1 MGDGIGGAVISILT
15 NNVFELLV
23 SHTRKDNQEEYGKI
37 EKIMIGKVDDP
48 DQPQYG
54 ETTKED
60 LERALKGKFV
70 SCNVQY
76 RDSKTDVLVC
86 NVFVQRPPE
95 GF

>member
-1 MGDGIGGAVISILT
+1 MIALSVKTEEGELAEFQVDSEVVKGLYLVHDLEKVI
-15 NNVFELLV
+15 V
-23 SHTRKDNQEEYGKI
+23 SSLYVCFK
-37 EKIMIGKVDDP
+37 
-48 DQPQYG
+48 
-54 ETTKED
+54 TKED